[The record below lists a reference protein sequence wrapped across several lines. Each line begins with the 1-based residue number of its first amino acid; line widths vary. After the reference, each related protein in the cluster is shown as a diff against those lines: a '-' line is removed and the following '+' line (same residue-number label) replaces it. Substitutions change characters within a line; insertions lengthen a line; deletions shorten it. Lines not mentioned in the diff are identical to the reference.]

1 MTARLITPARGPVS
15 STVRVP
21 GSRSITNRALVL
33 GALADGRTLI
43 EGALWSDDTLLMAGG
58 LRALGVAVEED
69 ARSER
74 FVVLGQGGRIPAAE
88 ATIDAGN
95 AGTVARF
102 LTAVAALGRGRY
114 AIDGTPR
121 MRERPIQ
128 DLVIALRALGVEVT
142 APSGC
147 PPVVVHARG
156 FPGGRTAVR
165 GAVSSQF
172 LSALLMVAPLA
183 ASSVEIAVEGEVVA
197 APYVD
202 LTIGLMEAFGVTVER
217 DGYRWFRLS
226 PQRYHPRA
234 FPVEPDASSAS
245 YFFAAAAVTGGRVTV
260 PGLGRDSLQGDLRF
274 LDVLQAMGCEV
285 RWTEAGVE
293 VRGPKRLRG
302 VDVDLNPMSDM
313 TMTLAA
319 IAPFAEGAVGI
330 RNVAH
335 IRRQESDRLSAV
347 AAELRRLGQEVRE
360 REDGLE
366 IIPRPVRP
374 AVVQTYGDHRIAM
387 AFAVAGLRTE
397 GIAIADPASVSKTF
411 PDFFDRLDALTS
423 SGSQQVS

>member
-114 AIDGTPR
+114 VIDGTPR

-147 PPVVVHARG
+147 PPVVVQGRG
-156 FPGGRTAVR
+156 LPGGRTTVR

-183 ASSVEIAVEGEVVA
+183 ASPVEIAVEGEVVA

-245 YFFAAAAVTGGRVTV
+245 YFFAAAAITGGRVTV
-260 PGLGRDSLQGDLRF
+260 LGLGRASLQGDLRF

-285 RWTEAGVE
+285 RWTEDGVE

-302 VDVDLNPMSDM
+302 VDVDLNSMSDM

-319 IAPFAEGAVGI
+319 IAPFAEGPVGI

-347 AAELRRLGQEVRE
+347 ATELRRLGQEVRE

-374 AVVQTYGDHRIAM
+374 AVVETYGDHRIAM

-397 GIAIADPASVSKTF
+397 GIAIADPAFVSKTF
-411 PDFFDRLDALTS
+411 PDFFDRLDALTPS
-423 SGSQQVS
+423 KSQQVS

>member
-15 STVRVP
+15 GTVRVP

-33 GALADGRTLI
+33 GALTGGRTVI
-43 EGALWSDDTLLMAGG
+43 NGALFSDDTLRMAAG

-88 ATIDAGN
+88 AAIDAGN

-102 LTAVAALGRGRY
+102 LTAVAVLGTGRY
-114 AIDGTPR
+114 VIDGSPR

-147 PPVVVHARG
+147 PPVVVQARG
-156 FPGGRTAVR
+156 LPGGRTAVR
-165 GAVSSQF
+165 GDTSSQF
-172 LSALLMVAPLA
+172 LSALLLVAPLA
-183 ASSVEIAVEGEVVA
+183 ASPVEIAVEGEVVA

-234 FPVEPDASSAS
+234 FSVEPDASSAS

-260 PGLGRDSLQGDLRF
+260 PGLSRDSLQGDLRF

-285 RWTEAGVE
+285 RWTEDGVE

-302 VDVDLNPMSDM
+302 VDVDLNAMSDM

-319 IAPFAEGAVGI
+319 MAPYAEGSVGI

-347 AAELRRLGQEVRE
+347 ATELRRLGQEVRE

-366 IIPRPVRP
+366 VTPRPVRP

-387 AFAVAGLRTE
+387 AFAVAGLQAE
-397 GIAIADPASVSKTF
+397 GIAIADPDCVAKTF
-411 PDFFDRLDALTS
+411 PDFFDRVEALTS
-423 SGSQQVS
+423 GGPRQVS